1 MVRQLVSF
9 GTEGTGFAGDAT
21 PRPTPAAMPTR
32 PAGAPPL
39 LVMEGVRKSGR
50 GDGPQ
55 ALAWMEL
62 ELARGEFLTLLG
74 PAGAGKSAAIDLVA
88 GFAQPDAGRLLMA
101 GEKLERLPPHRRDI
115 GLVSSTPDLFPDMS
129 VLGNVTLPLEARG
142 IAREEREERAA
153 AMLKRWGIPPSL
165 GGSRPSALPLARQIR
180 VAFARAL
187 VHAPA
192 LLLLDDPLR
201 ALEGEDRAALA
212 ADLHRLHGELALTVL
227 HATRD
232 PALALSLSDR
242 VAVMEGGRLRQA
254 GTPRDL
260 YETAADPLVA
270 ALTGP
275 CNRLPGVV
283 VSLDEEACHIRLD
296 CGVEALGTPVL
307 GPEGSPAPGRRC
319 TLVIRPEQ
327 VAVAPLSATEMGGD
341 AVPARLLEAAFA
353 GDHVRLRLSIG
364 PGGELVAHR
373 PGGLPMPAIGGEA
386 SVAWNLSAAR
396 IHSA

>member
-1 MVRQLVSF
+1 MLRQLVSF
-9 GTEGTGFAGDAT
+9 GTEGTVFAGIAT

-39 LVMEGVRKSGR
+39 LVMEGVRKSGH

-62 ELARGEFLTLLG
+62 EVARGDFLSLLG
-74 PAGAGKSAAIDLVA
+74 PAGAGKSVAIDLVA
-88 GFAQPDAGRLLMA
+88 GFLQPDAGRLLLS

-115 GLVSSTPDLFPDMS
+115 GLVSSTPDLFPDLT

-142 IAREEREERAA
+142 VARAEREDRAS
-153 AMLKRWGIPPSL
+153 AMLDRWGVPPSL
-165 GGSRPSALPLARQIR
+165 GGSRPSALPLARQMR

-201 ALEGEDRAALA
+201 ALDGEDRTALA

-232 PALALSLSDR
+232 PALALTLSDR
-242 VAVMEGGRLRQA
+242 VAVLEGGRLRQTGA
-254 GTPRDL
+254 PRDL
-260 YETAADPLVA
+260 YEAPADPLVA

-275 CNRLPGVV
+275 CNRLAGTV
-283 VSLDEEACHIRLD
+283 VSIEEDTCHVRLD
-296 CGVEALGTPVL
+296 CGLEALGMPVT
-307 GPEGSPAPGRRC
+307 GPEGSPLPGRRC

-327 VAVAPLSATEMGGD
+327 VAVAPLSATEMGED

-364 PGGELVAHR
+364 QGGELVAHR
-373 PGGLPMPAIGGEA
+373 LPGLPMPAIGGEA